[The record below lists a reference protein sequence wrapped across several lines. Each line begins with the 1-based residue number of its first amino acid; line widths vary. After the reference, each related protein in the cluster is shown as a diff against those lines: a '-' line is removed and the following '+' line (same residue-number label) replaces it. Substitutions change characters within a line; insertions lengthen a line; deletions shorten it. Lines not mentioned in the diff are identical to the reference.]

1 MSERPRILVSNDD
14 GYQSEGIRALA
25 TRWRSSA
32 RSGWSAPEVE
42 QSASSHAISIHRP
55 LRLREVRPR
64 WYAVDGTPTDCAW
77 LGIHHVLKGRRPSLA
92 VSGINHGPNLA
103 DDVTYSGTVAA
114 AMEASIIGVPAVA
127 LSLAGWGAQ
136 DFGPAARFARRSWR
150 RPSPGDLPSH
160 LLLNVNVPPGVEPD
174 GYVVTRLGKHSY
186 GSDVVE
192 KKDPRG
198 RPYFWIGGNEYQ
210 HEDIPGSDC
219 NVVLRDKRVS
229 VTPLCSTSPTS
240 RCGRRWRPGAS
251 RASPGT
257 PPEAR
262 SGPRAAQ
269 ATAGSSIAIVPA
281 AASIST
287 STPIGTVNCRSWWP
301 IIAPSYA
308 GTPSGF
314 TCSSRTSSRVREP

>member
-1 MSERPRILVSNDD
+1 MATRPCILVSNDD

-25 TRWRSSA
+25 AAMEELGDVWVV
-32 RSGWSAPEVE
+32 APEVE

-64 WYAVDGTPTDCAW
+64 WFAVDGTPTDCSW
-77 LGIHHVLKGRRPSLA
+77 LGIHHVLKGRRPA
-92 VSGINHGPNLA
+92 IMVSGINHGPNLS

-114 AMEASIIGVPAVA
+114 AMEASIIGVPAIAV
-127 LSLAGWGAQ
+127 SLAGWGVQ
-136 DFGPAARFARRSWR
+136 DFGPAARFSRALVGEALAR
-150 RPSPGDLPSH
+150 DLRGR

-219 NVVLRDKRVS
+219 NVVLRERRVS
-229 VTPLCSTSPTS
+229 VTPLVLDLTDEPMRETVAS
-240 RCGRRWRPGAS
+240 WRVEGF
-251 RASPGT
+251 
-257 PPEAR
+257 AR
-262 SGPRAAQ
+262 H
-269 ATAGSSIAIVPA
+269 PA
-281 AASIST
+281 
-287 STPIGTVNCRSWWP
+287 
-301 IIAPSYA
+301 
-308 GTPSGF
+308 
-314 TCSSRTSSRVREP
+314 